1 MSSATLDDV
10 FSPLKLPRRPL
21 LSSSHTATPHVA
33 EREMMEE
40 DHNMWRNM
48 NELEVPWTATTA
60 MDTVA
65 PVHVPLPATSN
76 PIPSSTSAPRS
87 PRSPPFVPLAASR
100 TSSSSQ
106 HNARNQKNTKNTKNA
121 PSSSHPPNVPR
132 LSTAF
137 QVSVKTE
144 LKTMRVSTLKLTSKS
159 RLAAVVHQQLK
170 EIVGTIDNEQQQS
183 YLGRIALDC
192 LNNLIVE
199 RKRLLKEQQ
208 EELQLKMQEINR
220 QVTGLNKQEIEMT
233 TFIEQ
238 EQRDVH
244 LDVEY
249 KSNKR
254 QQRKLDVLIPLNQ
267 RGRNKPKTH
276 TVGFGATMVNDGG
289 SGGGGGGGGKSSELG
304 IETQRQRVRTTRTQ
318 LMVARIVGILHQEE
332 KERQHHKHHQHHQP
346 QNEYPSEEEPSTS
359 NKTTPINATKNIQ
372 KMEELIQLKKQM
384 ILLKEDHQFEIDEL
398 STVLHEKTVQTN
410 QMRNIILGIR
420 PQLHQMG
427 EDCFNLRQNCEHDMQ
442 QYYNWST
449 KELAFMKYVS
459 LIGVA
464 KNCWWRTTDF
474 FIVVSFRC
482 CCS

>member
-1 MSSATLDDV
+1 MSSAALDDV

-48 NELEVPWTATTA
+48 NELEVPWTSE

-76 PIPSSTSAPRS
+76 PIPSSISAPRS

-106 HNARNQKNTKNTKNA
+106 HNTRNQKNTKNTKNA

-289 SGGGGGGGGKSSELG
+289 SGGGGGGGKSSELG

-474 FIVVSFRC
+474 FIVVSFCC